1 MLKIQIPH
9 QVHCIAGH
17 GVKAYDSKPACRP
30 ISGSACEIPWSL
42 TPLLLMWSS
51 QCRSWENRKPGCLA
65 SFTEALRGM
74 VSYSPYLL
82 CRASKW
88 FFVFQGRKPCD
99 FWGTPWYP
107 CFRTISD
114 TLQDERLRWAGK
126 FLRAESLFAPAT
138 DGCRVL
144 RALDGS
150 KPNAILGEMNSHLYP
165 LKYRCLGVECRVI
178 RF

>member
-17 GVKAYDSKPACRP
+17 GVKAYDSKPDCWP

-88 FFVFQGRKPCD
+88 FFVFQGESHVIR
-99 FWGTPWYP
+99 GTPWYP

-114 TLQDERLRWAGK
+114 TLQDERLRWTGK

-144 RALDGS
+144 RAVDGS
-150 KPNAILGEMNSHLYP
+150 KPNAILGEMNSHLY
-165 LKYRCLGVECRVI
+165 YI
-178 RF
+178 H